1 MSGEN
6 IMTLALQGAFVLATL
21 LNLAVVIISVRQ
33 LIGAGRGRAQREFPT
48 GMAVQ
53 GALLFAGS
61 MYAMATLVGRLGDQ
75 IVDADTF
82 LYAAVFG
89 LSAGALTYFRPASQ
103 GRRRRSLSRALRF
116 SAYALPVGSGL
127 IAGLVGTV

>member
-1 MSGEN
+1 
-6 IMTLALQGAFVLATL
+6 MTIALQGAFVVATL

-33 LIGAGRGRAQREFPT
+33 LTGAGRRRAQREFPT

-75 IVDADTF
+75 IASHDNL

-89 LSAGALTYFRPASQ
+89 LSAGALTYFRPASDAQ
-103 GRRRRSLSRALRF
+103 RRRPLSRALRF
-116 SAYALPVGSGL
+116 SAYALPLGSGL
-127 IAGLVGTV
+127 IAGVVGTV

>member
-1 MSGEN
+1 
-6 IMTLALQGAFVLATL
+6 MTLALQGAFVVATL
-21 LNLAVVIISVRQ
+21 LNVAVVIFSVRQ
-33 LIGAGRGRAQREFPT
+33 VIGTGRGRAQREFPT

-75 IVDADTF
+75 IADHDNL

-89 LSAGALTYFRPASQ
+89 LSAGALTYFRPASEAK
-103 GRRRRSLSRALRF
+103 RRRPLSRALRF
-116 SAYALPVGSGL
+116 SAYALPLGSGL
-127 IAGLVGTV
+127 IAGVVGTV

>member
-1 MSGEN
+1 
-6 IMTLALQGAFVLATL
+6 MTLALQSAFVVATL
-21 LNLAVVIISVRQ
+21 LNLAVVIFSVRQ
-33 LIGAGRGRAQREFPT
+33 VIGSGGGRAQREFPT

-75 IVDADTF
+75 IADHDNL

-89 LSAGALTYFRPASQ
+89 LSAGALTYFRPASDAQ
-103 GRRRRSLSRALRF
+103 RRRPLSRALRF
-116 SAYALPVGSGL
+116 SAYALPLGSGL
-127 IAGLVGTV
+127 IAGVVGTV